1 MESKHVSDCFVIVYS
16 NFFIEPIWKT
26 NSPFSSCCFQ
36 WKCNQT
42 SLVSKGRVQNVH
54 KNKSC
59 KTRIRWVARRRCGDI
74 LNIWIHCWVF
84 FRGSK
89 FNEVIGENAFIRTAN
104 LPKPSGY
111 RNQFG
116 FENSYYS
123 IGDSASPRLS
133 ANLTNHGITSPYM
146 EILVCCGLRA

>member
-16 NFFIEPIWKT
+16 NIFIEPIWKT

-54 KNKSC
+54 KNNSC

-74 LNIWIHCWVF
+74 LNIWIHFWVF
-84 FRGSK
+84 FRTSK
-89 FNEVIGENAFIRTAN
+89 FSEVIGENAVIRTSNFQKLQAIEIN
-104 LPKPSGY
+104 LGLKIVTIQLAIPL
-111 RNQFG
+111 R
-116 FENSYYS
+116 
-123 IGDSASPRLS
+123 RVLS